1 VTDAVQTLVLGVL
14 LGGVYALMASGL
26 TMVYGV
32 MQIINLA
39 HGAFMVL
46 AAYIAFFLFRDS
58 GVDPFVSIAVT
69 APAFFVF
76 GVVVYTLLFRR
87 LADSPRFGEITVLLS
102 FGLALTL
109 EGTLGEAFSGIY
121 HRSDV
126 AYSTATWDIGSIFVP
141 KGQAYGLIA
150 CIGIFALL
158 WGFLYLTR
166 PGYAIRATMQ
176 NRGAAQVVGVNVAR
190 ISTIA
195 FGIGAA
201 LACAAGSL
209 MSYLFTF
216 HPAAHWQ
223 WLALLLSLIVV
234 GGLGSLAGAV
244 VAGVGLAVLAAF
256 VTDWLGP
263 TWSYLT
269 FYLSLFVVLLVRP
282 QGLFGKPTT
291 I

>member
-1 VTDAVQTLVLGVL
+1 MTNTIQIAVLGVL

-26 TMVYGV
+26 TMIYGV

-39 HGAFMVL
+39 HGAFMIV
-46 AAYIAFFLFRDS
+46 AAYLAFYLFRDS
-58 GVDPFVSIAVT
+58 GVDPFVSILIT
-69 APAFFVF
+69 APAFFVA
-76 GVVVYTLLFRR
+76 GIVVYTLLFRR

-109 EGTLGEAFSGIY
+109 EGSLGQAFSGIY

-126 AYSTATWDIGSIFVP
+126 SYSTSTWDIGSIFIP
-141 KGQAYGLIA
+141 KGQGYGFIA
-150 CIGIFALL
+150 CLAIFGLL
-158 WGFLYLTR
+158 WAFLYLTR

-201 LACAAGSL
+201 LAGAAGSL

-223 WLALLLSLIVV
+223 WIALLLSLIVV
-234 GGLGSLAGAV
+234 GGLGSLAGAF
-244 VAGVGLAVLAAF
+244 VAGIGLAVVAAF
-256 VTDWLGP
+256 VTDWFGP

-269 FYLSLFVVLLVRP
+269 FYLALFVVLLVRP
-282 QGLFGKPTT
+282 QGLFGKAATV
-291 I
+291 

>member
-1 VTDAVQTLVLGVL
+1 VIEALQITILGVL
-14 LGGVYALMASGL
+14 LGGLYALMASGL
-26 TMVYGV
+26 TMIYGV

-58 GVDPFVSIAVT
+58 GVDPFVSILVT
-69 APAFFVF
+69 APTFFIL
-76 GVVVYTLLFRR
+76 GMAVYTLLFRR

-109 EGTLGEAFSGIY
+109 EGTLGAAYSGIY

-126 AYSTATWDIGSIFVP
+126 SYSTSTWDLGSIFIP
-141 KGQAYGLIA
+141 KGQAYGFMA
-150 CIGIFALL
+150 CFALFALL

-176 NRGAAQVVGVNVAR
+176 NRDAAQVVGVNVTR
-190 ISTIA
+190 ISTVA
-195 FGIGAA
+195 FAIGTG
-201 LACAAGSL
+201 LAGAAGSL

-216 HPAAHWQ
+216 HPAVHWQ
-223 WLALLLSLIVV
+223 WIALLLSLIVV

-244 VAGVGLAVLAAF
+244 VAGIGLAVVAAF
-256 VTDWLGP
+256 ITDWLGP

-282 QGLFGKPTT
+282 QGLFGKASTV
-291 I
+291 